1 MANRITVKDVAKEA
15 GVSVSTVDRVLNG
28 REKVREETARIVYE
42 GAQRVGYHAAGL
54 IGQRILAEL
63 PEMTFGFV
71 FHKRKQEFYQKLV
84 EHIEQAVRDCPLVR
98 GRVEIEFSP
107 SQAPSDFAKLIRNM
121 AGRADAVAATAIT
134 HHDVTE
140 AVVDLKKQNIP
151 TFAVLNDF
159 AQNDRQAYIGLN
171 NMKAGRIASWMIAT
185 AAKPA
190 GKVGVFV
197 GGHRWHGH
205 ELREMGFRTHFRE
218 YSPEF
223 EVLDTL
229 VNLETRQLTYEATLD
244 LLSRHKDLRGLYIA
258 GGGMEGA
265 ITALREMRAPGEVAF
280 VVSELTSD
288 SRKALADRY
297 LTMAVATP
305 LEKLS
310 RDLVQLMAKTKL
322 TGESSFV
329 GQRFLEPQIYLPES
343 P

>member
-1 MANRITVKDVAKEA
+1 MANRITVKDVAREA

-42 GAQRVGYHAAGL
+42 AAQRAGYHAAGL
-54 IGQRILAEL
+54 IGQRILEQL

-71 FHKRKQEFYQKLV
+71 FHKRKQEFYQKLA
-84 EHIEQAVRDCPLVR
+84 EHIEQAVRACPLVR
-98 GRVEIEFSP
+98 GRVEIEFCP
-107 SQAPSDFAKLIRNM
+107 SQSPSDFAKLMRNM
-121 AGRADAVAATAIT
+121 AGRVDVIAATAIT

-140 AVVDLKKQNIP
+140 AVVELKAQNIP
-151 TFAVLNDF
+151 TFSVLNDF
-159 AQNDRQAYIGLN
+159 AQSDRQAYIGLN
-171 NMKAGRIASWMIAT
+171 NMKAGRISSWMIAT
-185 AAKPA
+185 AAKIP
-190 GKVGVFV
+190 GKVAVFV

-229 VNLETRQLTYEATLD
+229 INLETRQLTYEATID
-244 LLSRHKDLRGLYIA
+244 LLSRHKDLRGLYVA

-265 ITALREMRAPGEVAF
+265 ISALREMREPGEVAL
-280 VVSELTSD
+280 VVNELTSI
-288 SRKALADRY
+288 SRKALSDRY

-310 RDLVQLMAKTKL
+310 TDLVQLMAKTKF
-322 TGESSFV
+322 SKDASFV
-329 GQRFLEPQIYLPES
+329 GQCFLEPQIYLPES

>member
-1 MANRITVKDVAKEA
+1 MAKRITVKDVAAEA

-42 GAQRVGYHAAGL
+42 AAQRAGYHAAGL
-54 IGQRILAEL
+54 IGQRMLEQL
-63 PEMTFGFV
+63 PVMTFGFV

-107 SQAPSDFAKLIRNM
+107 SQAPSDFAKLMRNM
-121 AGRADAVAATAIT
+121 AGRVDVIAATAIT

-140 AVVDLKKQNIP
+140 AVMDLKAQNIP
-151 TFAVLNDF
+151 TFSVLNDF
-159 AQNDRQAYIGLN
+159 AQSERQAYIGLN
-171 NMKAGRIASWMIAT
+171 NMKAGRISSWMIAT
-185 AAKPA
+185 AAKSP
-190 GKVGVFV
+190 GKVAVFV

-223 EVLDTL
+223 EVLGTL
-229 VNLETRQLTYEATLD
+229 INLETRQLTYEATID

-265 ITALREMRAPGEVAF
+265 ITALREMRAPGEVAL
-280 VVSELTSD
+280 VVNELTSV

-310 RDLVQLMAKTKL
+310 KDLVQLMARTKFAE
-322 TGESSFV
+322 ESSFS
-329 GQRFLEPQIYLPES
+329 GQCFLEPQIYLPES

>member
-1 MANRITVKDVAKEA
+1 MAKRITVRDVAAEA

-28 REKVREETARIVYE
+28 REQVREETARIVYE
-42 GAQRVGYHAAGL
+42 AAQRAGYHAAGL
-54 IGQRILAEL
+54 IGQRILAQL

-71 FHKRKQEFYQKLV
+71 FHKPKQEFYQKLV

-98 GRVEIEFSP
+98 GRAVIEFSP
-107 SQAPSDFAKLIRNM
+107 SQVPSDFAKLMRNM
-121 AGRADAVAATAIT
+121 AGRVDAVAATAIT

-140 AVVDLKKQNIP
+140 AVVELKKQNIP
-151 TFAVLNDF
+151 TFSVLNDF
-159 AQNDRQAYIGLN
+159 AQSDRQGYIGLN
-171 NMKAGRIASWMIAT
+171 NMKTGRVSSWMIAT
-185 AAKPA
+185 AAKSS

-205 ELREMGFRTHFRE
+205 ELREMGFRMHFRE

-229 VNLETRQLTYEATLD
+229 VNLETRQLTYEATID

-265 ITALREMRAPGEVAF
+265 IAALREMRKPGEVAL
-280 VVSELTSD
+280 VVNELTSV

-297 LTMAVATP
+297 LTMAMATP
-305 LEKLS
+305 LDKLS
-310 RDLVQLMAKTKL
+310 RDLVELMAKAKL
-322 TGESSFV
+322 TDGSYFV
-329 GQRFLEPQIYLPES
+329 GQSFLEPQIYLPES

>member
-1 MANRITVKDVAKEA
+1 MANRITVKDVAREA

-63 PEMTFGFV
+63 PQMTFGFV
-71 FHKRKQEFYQKLV
+71 FHKRKQEFYQKFA

-107 SQAPSDFAKLIRNM
+107 SQAPSDFAKLMRGM
-121 AGRADAVAATAIT
+121 AGRVDAVAATAIT

-140 AVVDLKKQNIP
+140 AVVDLKVLGIP
-151 TFAVLNDF
+151 TFSVLNDF
-159 AQNDRQAYIGLN
+159 AQSDRQAYIGLN
-171 NMKAGRIASWMIAT
+171 NMKAGRVASWMVAT
-185 AAKPA
+185 AAKSA
-190 GKVGVFV
+190 GKIGVFV

-218 YSPEF
+218 YAPEF

-229 VNLETRQLTYEATLD
+229 INLETRQLTYEATID

-265 ITALREMRAPGEVAF
+265 ITALREMRKPGEVAL
-280 VVSELTSD
+280 VVNELTSD

-297 LTMAVATP
+297 LTMAMATP
-305 LEKLS
+305 IEILS
-310 RDLVQLMAKTKL
+310 RELVQLMAKTKL
-322 TGESSFV
+322 QDDTIFTG
-329 GQRFLEPQIYLPES
+329 QKFLEPQIYLPES